1 MHLKVGQP
9 AMSHSPSTW
18 RPLLK
23 DDLFIRTGA
32 AMEPTPCAS
41 ASAVPIQRLLKQAQ
55 DTLLSNDGFDPVME
69 CRTLRVGIN
78 GQFEAVLLPAMVRA
92 FQQQVPGVRVI
103 MRAIS
108 FPLRTL
114 VTDTKLIAANTCGT
128 A

>member
-1 MHLKVGQP
+1 
-9 AMSHSPSTW
+9 
-18 RPLLK
+18 
-23 DDLFIRTGA
+23 
-32 AMEPTPCAS
+32 
-41 ASAVPIQRLLKQAQ
+41 
-55 DTLLSNDGFDPVME
+55 ME

-108 FPLRTL
+108 FPMRTL